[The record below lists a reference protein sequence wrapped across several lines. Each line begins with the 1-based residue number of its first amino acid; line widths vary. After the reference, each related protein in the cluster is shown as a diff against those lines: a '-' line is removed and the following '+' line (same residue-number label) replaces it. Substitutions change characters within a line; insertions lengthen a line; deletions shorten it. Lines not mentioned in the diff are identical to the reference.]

1 MTALD
6 SLKKRAGLLVA
17 GGLSFALVL
26 FVMRWSAGDPLVQPK
41 SDIGVLIGLVLVA
54 VYFVITDTRDGG
66 KADAPK
72 GLN

>member
-1 MTALD
+1 MTVLE
-6 SLKKRAGLLVA
+6 SLQKRARILIA
-17 GGLSFALVL
+17 GGVSFALVL

-41 SDIGVLIGLVLVA
+41 SDVGVLIGLVLVA

>member
-1 MTALD
+1 MTVLD
-6 SLKKRAGLLVA
+6 SLKKRAGVLVA
-17 GGLSFALVL
+17 RGVSFALVL
-26 FVMRWSAGDPLVQPK
+26 FVMRGRAGDPLVQPK
-41 SDIGVLIGLVLVA
+41 SDIGVLIGLALVA